1 MWYKGHK
8 IYRFYTV
15 VFLFSGVLT
24 TIGATITRNP
34 DNNNKN
40 RHNNDISNPLI
51 SNAEMKTAM
60 FENHNSKLLGDF
72 NNNAEKKTTKFAHLT
87 SRFHGDFHEDNVT
100 HDCHDMAKQHGIHLA
115 SWKWC
120 EYYEHILFCLIVI
133 LAGVF
138 KLAFHHAPFL
148 SDYLPESCALIIVG
162 IISGSFIYY
171 GVNDVNHPFP
181 KFTHSLF
188 FNYLLPPIVLDAAYS
203 LYDRDFLYNIGSII
217 TFAVIGTLFNVFTV
231 GFGLYLL
238 EYMSK

>member
-1 MWYKGHK
+1 MWFKDHK
-8 IYRFYTV
+8 IYHLYISAL
-15 VFLFSGVLT
+15 LFCALLN
-24 TIGATITRNP
+24 TIGAKITRNP
-34 DNNNKN
+34 DIKNNN
-40 RHNNDISNPLI
+40 RQNNDLSHPVVPG
-51 SNAEMKTAM
+51 AERKPAKH
-60 FENHNSKLLGDF
+60 ENGDMDD
-72 NNNAEKKTTKFAHLT
+72 NGEKKTTAKFGNVT
-87 SRFHGDFHEDNVT
+87 SRFHGEFHEDNVT
-100 HDCHDMAKQHGIHLA
+100 HECHDEQHGIHLA

-138 KLAFHHAPFL
+138 KLAFHHTPFL

-171 GVNDVNHPFP
+171 GVNSPNHPFP

-238 EYMSK
+238 EYIRK